1 MLGLSAVAVASAIIL
16 SWMRLDP
23 QNTSMLLTMC
33 ILLGGTLNA
42 VQTTMYALAVNVYPT
57 EIRGTGLGTCLAV
70 GRVGN
75 VLAAY
80 VGNFALDRGGG
91 VFLGVR
97 HRDGCG
103 VRGAGRCAPA
113 HWNQGGH
120 GGPWRVN

>member
-80 VGNFALDRGGG
+80 VGNFALDRGGVPAYFWAFAIAMVV
-91 VFLGVR
+91 VFVALAAVR
-97 HRDGCG
+97 RHIGTKEDM
-103 VRGAGRCAPA
+103 AD
-113 HWNQGGH
+113 H
-120 GGPWRVN
+120 GG